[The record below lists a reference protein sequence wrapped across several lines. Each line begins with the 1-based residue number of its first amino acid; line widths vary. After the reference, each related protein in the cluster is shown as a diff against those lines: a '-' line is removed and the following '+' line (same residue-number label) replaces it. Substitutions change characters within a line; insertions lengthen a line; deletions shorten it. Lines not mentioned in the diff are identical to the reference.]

1 MLLHTIFVIAL
12 AAEAMTAALAA
23 GRRNMD
29 WFGVCVLGCV
39 TALGGGTTRD
49 ILLGHY
55 PLIWV
60 EEPGYLLVTIAA
72 AMFTIAVARV
82 MERLR
87 LIFLLLDA
95 VGLVVFTIVG
105 CQIAMDM
112 GQPAMI
118 VIVAGLIT
126 GCVGGVLRDVLCND
140 VPLLFAG
147 ELYATVSA
155 VTACIYFFGVKAG
168 LPVDAVTVVAA
179 VIGFAFR
186 TLAIVFKLEM
196 PRFVYAPVRGNQSSK
211 R

>member
-12 AAEAMTAALAA
+12 ATESMTAALAA

-49 ILLGHY
+49 VLLGHY
-55 PLIWV
+55 PLVWV
-60 EEPGYLLVTIAA
+60 EQPAYLLVTVAA
-72 AMFTIAVARV
+72 ALFTIAVARV
-82 MERLR
+82 MERLK

-95 VGLVVFTIVG
+95 LGLVVFTIIG
-105 CQIAMDM
+105 CGVAMEM
-112 GQPAMI
+112 GQPVII
-118 VIVAGLIT
+118 VIVAGMIT

-155 VTACIYFFGVKAG
+155 VTACIFFFGVQAG
-168 LPVDAVTVVAA
+168 LPVDLVTIVAIVV
-179 VIGFAFR
+179 GFTLRA
-186 TLAIVFKLEM
+186 LAIVFRIEM
-196 PRFVYAPVRGNQSSK
+196 PRFVYVPVRDQSS
-211 R
+211 RR

>member
-12 AAEAMTAALAA
+12 ATESMTAALAA

-49 ILLGHY
+49 VLLGHY
-55 PLIWV
+55 PLVWV
-60 EEPGYLLVTIAA
+60 EQPAYLLVTTAA
-72 AMFTIAVARV
+72 ALFTIAVARV
-82 MERLR
+82 MERLK

-95 VGLVVFTIVG
+95 LGLVIFTIIG
-105 CQIAMDM
+105 CGVAMEM
-112 GQPAMI
+112 GQPVII
-118 VIVAGLIT
+118 VIVAGMIT

-155 VTACIYFFGVKAG
+155 VTACIFFFGVQAG
-168 LPVDAVTVVAA
+168 FSVDLMTIIAA
-179 VIGFAFR
+179 IIGFTLR
-186 TLAIVFKLEM
+186 TLAIVFKIEM
-196 PRFVYAPVRGNQSSK
+196 PRFVYVPVRDQSS
-211 R
+211 RR

>member
-12 AAEAMTAALAA
+12 ATESMTAALAA

-49 ILLGHY
+49 VLLGHY
-55 PLIWV
+55 PLVWV
-60 EEPGYLLVTIAA
+60 EQPAYLLVTVAA
-72 AMFTIAVARV
+72 ALFTIAVARV
-82 MERLR
+82 MERLK

-95 VGLVVFTIVG
+95 LGLVVFTIIG
-105 CQIAMDM
+105 CGVAMEM
-112 GQPAMI
+112 GQPVII
-118 VIVAGLIT
+118 VIVAGMIT

-155 VTACIYFFGVKAG
+155 VTACIFFFGVQASFS
-168 LPVDAVTVVAA
+168 VDLMTIVAVFF
-179 VIGFAFR
+179 GFTLR
-186 TLAIVFKLEM
+186 TLAIVFKIEM
-196 PRFVYAPVRGNQSSK
+196 PRFVYVPVRDQSS
-211 R
+211 RR